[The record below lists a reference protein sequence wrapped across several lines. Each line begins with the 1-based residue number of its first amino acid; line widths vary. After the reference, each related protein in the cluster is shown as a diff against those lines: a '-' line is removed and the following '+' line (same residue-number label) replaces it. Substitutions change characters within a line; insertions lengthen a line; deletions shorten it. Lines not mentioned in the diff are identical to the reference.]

1 MKRPG
6 RLQAAKSFLPTFSGN
21 NIVRGY
27 ARWFGVDLACAL
39 AELQILG
46 IELDPVYVE
55 RLRITIRERERIG
68 RARNERRRLE
78 VDAAAEADRVADCVL
93 GLIPW
98 ANDAEPTGSDEIP
111 F

>member
-6 RLQAAKSFLPTFSGN
+6 RLQAAISFLPTFSGKN
-21 NIVRGY
+21 VVRGY

-46 IELDPVYVE
+46 IELDSVYVE
-55 RLRITIRERERIG
+55 RLRVTLRERERIG
-68 RARNERRRLE
+68 RARNERRRLAVE
-78 VDAAAEADRVADCVL
+78 AAAEAERVADYEL
-93 GLIPW
+93 GLAPW
-98 ANDAEPTGSDEIP
+98 ENDAGPTESVEIP